1 MFTIRRIVNANPAV
15 AGAIY
20 SVRQQA
26 YTQEA
31 ELIGAQDFPPLA
43 VTTQDLMRS
52 HNQFLGAFQETR
64 LLGVLSIEV
73 SPTLQRSMISSLVVV
88 PSAQRQGVGR
98 ALIREALAL
107 TGSYPL
113 WVQTALL
120 NEAAIALYQDAG
132 FTVQEH
138 VLLASGLEL
147 VQLAHLRGSGAIA
160 V

>member
-1 MFTIRRIVNANPAV
+1 MFTVRRIFNSDHAL
-15 AGAIY
+15 AGEIY

-31 ELIGAQDFPPLA
+31 KLIGARDFPPLT
-43 VTTQDLMRS
+43 VTTEDLMS
-52 HNQFLGAFQETR
+52 SQNEFLGAFEKTR

-73 SPTLQRSMISSLVVV
+73 SPTPQRSMISSLVVL

-98 ALIREALAL
+98 ALVREALAL
-107 TGSYPL
+107 RGSRPL

-120 NEAAIALYQDAG
+120 NEPAVALYRDAG

-138 VLLASGLEL
+138 VVLASGLAL
-147 VQLAHLRGSGAIA
+147 VQLAHLGGNGAIA
-160 V
+160 A